1 MRVKFIF
8 SEAFLGLR
16 RNLTM
21 TIAMIVTTA
30 IALGLFGAGII
41 VQQRVDDM
49 KDYYYYKVEVS
60 VFLADGVTP
69 EQRDAIGAELEGNDL
84 VSEVIY
90 ESKEEAYGRF
100 QEQFED
106 SPDLVENV
114 RPQALP
120 ESYRVKLLD
129 PEQFAVVASTVD
141 GMAGVDQV
149 VDQREIL
156 DRLFGVLN
164 GFRDAAIVIAIV
176 QAVAA
181 LLLIANTV
189 QVAVFSRRREIGVMR
204 LVGASRWYVQ
214 VPFLLEA
221 AIAGLLGAGI
231 AVLGLWGVKVLLVDD
246 RLAGLFSSGV
256 IPRITTDH
264 ILAVAPLLAGLGVG
278 MAALAAL
285 ITVARYVRY

>member
-1 MRVKFIF
+1 MRVKFIV
-8 SEAFLGLR
+8 SEALLGLR

-30 IALGLFGAGII
+30 IALGLFGAGVI
-41 VQQRVDDM
+41 VQQRVEDM

-60 VFLADGVTP
+60 VFLADDVTP
-69 EQRDAIGAELEGNDL
+69 EQRGAIGTSLEENEL
-84 VSEVIY
+84 VKEVIY
-90 ESKEEAYGRF
+90 ESKEEAYSRF
-100 QEQFED
+100 QEQFKD
-106 SPDLVENV
+106 SPDLVDNV

-120 ESYRVKLLD
+120 ESYRVKLND
-129 PEQFAVVASTVD
+129 PEQFVVVASAVE
-141 GMAGVDQV
+141 GMPGVDQV

-164 GFRDAAIVIAIV
+164 GFRDAAIVVAVV

-231 AVLGLWGVKVLLVDD
+231 AVLGLWGVKVVLVDD

-264 ILAVAPLLAGLGVG
+264 ILAVAPLLTGLGVG
-278 MAALAAL
+278 MASLAAL

>member
-1 MRVKFIF
+1 MRVKFIV
-8 SEAFLGLR
+8 SEALLGLR

-30 IALGLFGAGII
+30 IALGLFGAGVI
-41 VQQRVDDM
+41 VQQRVEDM

-60 VFLADGVTP
+60 VFLADDVTP
-69 EQRDAIGAELEGNDL
+69 EQRGAIGTSLEENEL
-84 VSEVIY
+84 VKEVIY
-90 ESKEEAYGRF
+90 ESKEEAYSRF
-100 QEQFED
+100 QEQFKD
-106 SPDLVENV
+106 SPDLVDNV

-120 ESYRVKLLD
+120 ESYRVKLND
-129 PEQFAVVASTVD
+129 PEQFVVVASAVE
-141 GMAGVDQV
+141 GMPGVDQV

-164 GFRDAAIVIAIV
+164 GFRDAAIVVAVV

-231 AVLGLWGVKVLLVDD
+231 ALLGLWGVKVVLVDD

-264 ILAVAPLLAGLGVG
+264 ILAVAPLLTGLGVG
-278 MAALAAL
+278 MASLAAL

>member
-1 MRVKFIF
+1 MRVKFIV
-8 SEAFLGLR
+8 SEALLGLR

-30 IALGLFGAGII
+30 IALGLFGAGVI
-41 VQQRVDDM
+41 VQQRVEDM

-60 VFLADGVTP
+60 VFLADDVTP
-69 EQRDAIGAELEGNDL
+69 EQRAAIGTSLEENEL
-84 VSEVIY
+84 VKEVIY
-90 ESKEEAYGRF
+90 ESKEEAYSRF
-100 QEQFED
+100 QEQFKD
-106 SPDLVENV
+106 SPDLVDNV

-120 ESYRVKLLD
+120 ESYRVKLDD
-129 PEQFAVVASTVD
+129 PEQFVVVASAVE
-141 GMAGVDQV
+141 GMPGVDQV

-164 GFRDAAIVIAIV
+164 GFRDAAIVVAVV

-231 AVLGLWGVKVLLVDD
+231 AVLGLWGVKVVLVDD

-264 ILAVAPLLAGLGVG
+264 ILAVAPLLTGLGVG
-278 MAALAAL
+278 MASLAAL

>member
-1 MRVKFIF
+1 MRVKFIV
-8 SEAFLGLR
+8 SEALLGLR

-30 IALGLFGAGII
+30 IALGLFGAGVI
-41 VQQRVDDM
+41 VQQRVEDM

-60 VFLADGVTP
+60 VFLADDVTP
-69 EQRDAIGAELEGNDL
+69 EQREAIGTSLEENEL
-84 VSEVIY
+84 VKEVLY
-90 ESKEEAYGRF
+90 ESKEEAYSRF
-100 QEQFED
+100 QEQFKD
-106 SPDLVENV
+106 SPDLVDNV

-120 ESYRVKLLD
+120 ESYRVKLND
-129 PEQFAVVASTVD
+129 PEQFVVVASAVE
-141 GMAGVDQV
+141 GMPGVDQV

-164 GFRDAAIVIAIV
+164 GFRDAAIVVAVV

-231 AVLGLWGVKVLLVDD
+231 AVLGLWGVKVVLVDD

-264 ILAVAPLLAGLGVG
+264 ILAVAPLLTGLGVG
-278 MAALAAL
+278 MASLAAL